1 MTKNLNNLN
10 PYGYVKDGKVFLKGY
25 LDLPDR
31 EIGVVRETEEASI
44 QYFVDRYNKFKEKL
58 DTLERQLQE
67 TSNKGSYLMKLT
79 HLRTHLHS
87 YNALGDFTALL
98 AQIERLEKY
107 ILDYIKNNRIKNKQ
121 IKEQLLME
129 AEELKEREDWEETTE
144 KMREIKMRWIRTG
157 SIGENEEAFAKRFD
171 EAVSYFFKR
180 RKEFFERE
188 RRESEHRIDF
198 YTKIIEELGQINRR
212 AEHASE
218 EEQKELRARVITLQ
232 RDWKTVG
239 QISKWKYL
247 KLWKRYK
254 REIDNFFNNKSPQ
267 EQSTGSGSGKKQQPR
282 PHKIFLQPTPTTPEG
297 ILKRKE
303 DVCKFV
309 EDINENFKPVNLKD
323 IKILQ
328 AEWKQMGILRDNE
341 SDKEYNHRFHSTCSE
356 IFTHAF
362 LEAQLKQTFE
372 GYAEKTGFEQVKL
385 KIKLLKDAIRDDEAQ
400 LQEIT
405 RGIQT
410 DSFGRPQFD
419 MRNPAHEKQKLAYMN
434 TLNKIKTEKRILR
447 RFQALL
453 TSHYY

>member
-44 QYFVDRYNKFKEKL
+44 QYFVDRYDKFKEKL
-58 DTLERQLQE
+58 EVLESQLKE

-79 HLRTHLHS
+79 HMRTHLHS
-87 YNALGDFTALL
+87 YNALGDFVALL
-98 AQIERLEKY
+98 QQIESIENY
-107 ILDYIKNNRIKNKQ
+107 IVDYIKDNRIKNKQ

-129 AEELKEREDWEETTE
+129 AEELKESSDWEETTE

-157 SIGENEEAFAKRFD
+157 SIGDNEEAFSERFD
-171 EAVSYFFKR
+171 EAINHFFKR
-180 RKEFFERE
+180 RKDFFERE
-188 RRESEHRIDF
+188 RQESDHRVDF
-198 YTKIIEELGQINRR
+198 YTKIIEELEHINRR
-212 AEHASE
+212 LERVGE
-218 EEQKELRARVITLQ
+218 EEQKEMRARVITLQ

-254 REIDNFFNNKSPQ
+254 REIDDFFNNKAMQ
-267 EQSTGSGSGKKQQPR
+267 EQGGRGFGKRQQPR
-282 PHKIFLQPTPTTPEG
+282 PHKIFLQPTPTTPAG

-309 EDINENFKPVNLKD
+309 EDINENFKPINLKD
-323 IKILQ
+323 IKTLQ
-328 AEWKQMGILRDNE
+328 AEWKQMGIIRDNE

-362 LEAQLKQTFE
+362 LEAQVKQTFE
-372 GYAEKTGFEQVKL
+372 GYTEKTSFEQVKL
-385 KIKLLKDAIRDDEAQ
+385 KIKLLKDAIRDDETQ

-405 RGIQT
+405 RGVQT
-410 DSFGRPQFD
+410 DSFGRPQFE
-419 MRNPAHEKQKLAYMN
+419 MRNPAHEALKLSYMN
-434 TLNKIKTEKRILR
+434 TLNKIKTEKRILK

-453 TSHYY
+453 TNHYY